1 VRTTVSVWSRLPLRG
16 SLQPRS
22 VSRIR
27 SEPIRPV
34 HARFYPISTEHDGTE
49 PDVNE
54 PNGQL
59 ASRIPSSAASEPLNT
74 TAQHATHLTTDQKVG
89 DSSSPGRATL
99 TWFRRPG
106 VACCRDRVRRAL
118 SLEPAGRS
126 AIQQYRSARRR
137 VQLDPVER
145 LRGPSRSDEAGR
157 QNARSTPTGGC
168 STHSAARR
176 EPSRPTPDG
185 GP

>member
-89 DSSSPGRATL
+89 DSSSPGRA
-99 TWFRRPG
+99 
-106 VACCRDRVRRAL
+106 
-118 SLEPAGRS
+118 
-126 AIQQYRSARRR
+126 
-137 VQLDPVER
+137 
-145 LRGPSRSDEAGR
+145 
-157 QNARSTPTGGC
+157 RSTNIQALRLGVVNDTSVGLSC
-168 STHSAARR
+168 SSYGL
-176 EPSRPTPDG
+176 DG
-185 GP
+185 EGL